1 MGDPMTEE
9 AEKPRWQFRLD
20 NFSRAYFLLR
30 AGIDELSEGK
40 VSQLERE
47 GIIQRF
53 EYTWELAWKT
63 LSDFIAFEGIV
74 VSPVTPRAVIRAA
87 FEAGVISRG
96 SDWMSAL
103 DDRNKMSH
111 TYNFKVFE
119 AVIEQIQSSY
129 LSLFGEL
136 YESLTARALLE

>member
-1 MGDPMTEE
+1 MGETMTEE

-30 AGIDELSEGK
+30 EGIEELSERK
-40 VSQLERE
+40 TSQLERE

-53 EYTWELAWKT
+53 EYTWELAWRT
-63 LSDFIAFEGIV
+63 ISDFLGFEGIV

-87 FEAGVISRG
+87 FEAGVVSRG
-96 SDWMSAL
+96 TDWMSAL

-111 TYNFKVFE
+111 TYNFKAFE
-119 AVIEQIQSSY
+119 NVIEQIQANY
-129 LSLFGEL
+129 LSLFEEL